1 MDQSD
6 WTPSLFFQTFPVGSI
21 SFYSAFWLVT
31 ASQLSQLIISL
42 VKRKVILAFLLQQ
55 IALTCFPQLPP
66 LKEYATFSWH
76 HLHAPCSIGYPNNHP
91 TNPTRNGK
99 FMLITQKIH
108 PHLFQHIPTK
118 KSKLHQFF
126 PQKVLPH
133 LRAAQLPS
141 RCRDPGPRAQGAA
154 AGHRAL
160 RGPGP
165 FRCGGRRLRRRHQA
179 QRGRAERR
187 TGNRGWMDIWVD
199 SKVGIRDFCSTFFS
213 VRCKLMRICKYTLHI

>member
-1 MDQSD
+1 M
-6 WTPSLFFQTFPVGSI
+6 
-21 SFYSAFWLVT
+21 T

-55 IALTCFPQLPP
+55 IALACFPQLPP
-66 LKEYATFSWH
+66 LKEYATFSLR

-99 FMLITQKIH
+99 FMLITQKDIH
-108 PHLFQHIPTK
+108 IYSNIFQQK
-118 KSKLHQFF
+118 KSKLHHFF

-154 AGHRAL
+154 AGHRAPS
-160 RGPGP
+160 GPRTVSMWWSTPSTSSPSKTGK
-165 FRCGGRRLRRRHQA
+165 GGTRNGEPGMNGHMGGFQSR
-179 QRGRAERR
+179 
-187 TGNRGWMDIWVD
+187 N
-199 SKVGIRDFCSTFFS
+199 S
-213 VRCKLMRICKYTLHI
+213 